1 MRVPQRLDYAL
12 RALVLL
18 ALQPEGEY
26 VAAGDLADH
35 LGLPRRFVEQQV
47 TALAR
52 AGHRASADA
61 ERAGGCALARAAS
74 EVTVLD
80 VVEAVQGDVLDVPR
94 VTGSAASALWAE
106 AAEAL
111 GGFFSAVSL
120 SDLAQRQRDI
130 DGAARRCTGSKGLG
144 EQLNV

>member
-26 VAAGDLADH
+26 IAAGDLADH

-47 TALAR
+47 TSLSRSGIVRCRRGA
-52 AGHRASADA
+52 
-61 ERAGGCALARAAS
+61 AGGCALARSAS
-74 EVTVLD
+74 EVSVLD

-106 AAEAL
+106 AADDLTE
-111 GGFFSAVSL
+111 FFATVNL
-120 SDLAQRQRDI
+120 SELAQRQRDL
-130 DGAARRCTGSKGLG
+130 DGAAATMYWI
-144 EQLNV
+144 

>member
-26 VAAGDLADH
+26 IAAGDLADH

-52 AGHRASADA
+52 AGIVQCRRGAS
-61 ERAGGCALARAAS
+61 GGCALARDAR
-74 EVTVLD
+74 EVTVFD
-80 VVEAVQGDVLDVPR
+80 VVEAVQGEVLDVPR
-94 VTGSAASALWAE
+94 VTGSAASSLWAD
-106 AAEAL
+106 AAEHL
-111 GGFFSAVSL
+111 EGFLAQVSL
-120 SDLAQRQRDI
+120 AELAERQREL
-130 DGAARRCTGSKGLG
+130 DGTGVSMYWI
-144 EQLNV
+144 

>member
-1 MRVPQRLDYAL
+1 MRVPQSLDYAL

-26 VAAGDLADH
+26 IAAGDLADH

-47 TALAR
+47 TALSR
-52 AGHRASADA
+52 AGHRASAGA
-61 ERAGGCALARAAS
+61 ARRAGAHSHGRPR

-106 AAEAL
+106 AADELERA
-111 GGFFSAVSL
+111 SSQTRDPVAS
-120 SDLAQRQRDI
+120 SRERQRDL
-130 DGAARRCTGSKGLG
+130 DGAAATMYWI
-144 EQLNV
+144 

>member
-26 VAAGDLADH
+26 IAAGDLADH
-35 LGLPRRFVEQQV
+35 LSLPRRFVEQQV
-47 TALAR
+47 TSLAR
-52 AGHRASADA
+52 SGIVRCRRGAS
-61 ERAGGCALARAAS
+61 GGCALARPAG

-106 AAEAL
+106 AADDL
-111 GGFFSAVSL
+111 SRFFETVSL
-120 SDLAQRQRDI
+120 AQLAERQRDL
-130 DGAARRCTGSKGLG
+130 DGAAATMYWI
-144 EQLNV
+144 